1 MSMETLKIGDRG
13 SAVKTLQLLL
23 TQKDYKL
30 MTDGI
35 FGQGTEDAVEN
46 FQEKN
51 HLTVDGIVG
60 KGTWAVL
67 LKTEDTTDR
76 INKTKYVLTTAGY
89 EPEPFAKKNIVLHH
103 TNGWTVKRGKPSMN
117 HFNWWTSYWG
127 TNNGRAKVATAFSID
142 YVGNIFQHFDPSM
155 WAYHLGLGASR
166 NFLDKQSIGIELCNE
181 GSMTKE
187 DDGNFYWYSGEQ
199 AIKYNRPNDKPL
211 HEKNGWRG
219 YEWFA
224 PYSKEQIEASEWLV
238 KYLCNKYGIK
248 MDMIA
253 DCEYHPE
260 ILGGGFEGIYNHA
273 NVRDYPSSRPK
284 WDLSPAFPFKDFSKK
299 LIK

>member
-1 MSMETLKIGDRG
+1 
-13 SAVKTLQLLL
+13 
-23 TQKDYKL
+23 
-30 MTDGI
+30 
-35 FGQGTEDAVEN
+35 
-46 FQEKN
+46 
-51 HLTVDGIVG
+51 
-60 KGTWAVL
+60 
-67 LKTEDTTDR
+67 
-76 INKTKYVLTTAGY
+76 
-89 EPEPFAKKNIVLHH
+89 
-103 TNGWTVKRGKPSMN
+103 
-117 HFNWWTSYWG
+117 
-127 TNNGRAKVATAFSID
+127 
-142 YVGNIFQHFDPSM
+142 M